1 MDQENIPF
9 DIVITKIDKTNQKN
23 LNLHRRLLEE
33 NIKTFVSNMP
43 KIFTISN
50 VSKR

>member
-1 MDQENIPF
+1 
-9 DIVITKIDKTNQKN
+9 
-23 LNLHRRLLEE
+23 LEE

-50 VSKR
+50 VSKRWRDELLDYIQDLIW